1 LGRNEAAAREI
12 EVDEGESVRKEKG
25 KRKNLHKQARFFV
38 VGGKRKRETISGV
51 WGPHCHM
58 SFFYVEV
65 GGCLPHRDVYLS
77 GLTKIKMK
85 SVR

>member
-25 KRKNLHKQARFFV
+25 KTAQTSAFFCSGRKNI
-38 VGGKRKRETISGV
+38 KRDNHWSV
-51 WGPHCHM
+51 GPHCHM

-77 GLTKIKMK
+77 GLLNFQKYI
-85 SVR
+85 